1 MNKLKELYL
10 KYKEVINYLIFG
22 VLTTLVN
29 ILGYAFLAKV
39 LKINYMVS
47 NVTALMVS
55 IIFAYITNKIF
66 VFESKKTGI
75 KDVLK
80 ELVSFFA
87 CRGVTAIMD
96 IALMYVTVS
105 MLHFNDMLMKVVVN
119 VLVIVLNY
127 VFSKLFVFK
136 NKEKS

>member
-47 NVTALMVS
+47 NITALIVS

-96 IALMYVTVS
+96 IGLMFVTVS
-105 MLHFNDMLMKVVVN
+105 MLRFNDMLMKVVVN